1 MNRYGRAKMEARL
14 RELFGKNMKEAG
26 KGGGE
31 INFHDYCTAVD
42 RLQIQAFNNSTVGKL
57 LQQTKN
63 KGLS

>member
-1 MNRYGRAKMEARL
+1 MEL
-14 RELFGKNMKEAG
+14 KLKELFGTDMKEAG

-31 INFHDYCTAVD
+31 INFFQYCNAVD

-63 KGLS
+63 KGV